1 MSKRQLILMGVVVVL
16 LLGAAGAWYVMG
28 GGGGNVVDAASAA
41 AGAAPAADKIT
52 ADDKVMGSP
61 NAPVTMIEYFAQ
73 DCSACAHFDQAVFPA
88 LKAKY
93 IDTGKV
99 RYVMRLYPIFPLDG
113 PSYKLDLCV
122 PPDQFFHAVDLLF
135 RNQPQ
140 WDSAEYPG
148 VDAQAG
154 LMQMARILG
163 LSEAQAQACM
173 NSTAHDAQINK
184 TAQDGSARYAIDHT
198 PTFIIDS
205 RKADSIR
212 QQSWEEVQAAL
223 DAALSA
229 KDKK

>member
-1 MSKRQLILMGVVVVL
+1 MSKKQLILVGVVIVL
-16 LLGAAGAWYVMG
+16 LLGAAGAWFAMG
-28 GGGGNVVDAASAA
+28 GGGGSIVDVASAA
-41 AGAAPAADKIT
+41 ANNAPVPDKIT

-73 DCSACAHFDQAVFPA
+73 ACSVCAHFDQAVFPA

-113 PSYKLDLCV
+113 PAYKLDLCV

-140 WDSAEYPG
+140 WDSAEFPG
-148 VDAQAG
+148 ADAQGG

-163 LSEAQAQACM
+163 LSEAQAKACM
-173 NSTAHDAQINK
+173 ASTAHDAQINK

-198 PTFIIDS
+198 PTFIIDW
-205 RKADSIR
+205 RKADSIQ
-212 QQSWEEVQAAL
+212 QQSWAEVQAAL
-223 DAALSA
+223 DAALAA
-229 KDKK
+229 KGKT